1 MTDMML
7 ARLGT
12 QADMRQQAVNIATLQ
27 MIQDSCFW
35 SPEKHRHSE
44 CRRAAYE
51 ITGHEPDSGW
61 LADGE
66 LKEVI
71 QNGRFDFAMKFY
83 CRGAQYVCG
92 SCGSLVPNGMKGCPE
107 CGQAIE
113 EQAGVLAIPEWQT
126 RLTLKTMEVAVN
138 TALQVDQLITHN
150 IHRTMRLLALRNLL
164 NQSDRD
170 SWKIRA
176 NELREQVL
184 DAWPDGLKPDKDSW
198 QFRFCRASA
207 VFWIVGWPML
217 EDHFTLE
224 EVDKLFNVRL
234 IKAVSVSAAKWVDAE
249 ADPGSYGRIVRG
261 IIDASDLDK
270 EKAILGLSPA
280 DLVAASGKDAAKEK
294 VLVLHPPELLM
305 RGTLFN
311 VPSGAWLAIPISEP
325 EFEILESRFGVPEL
339 DYADLIA
346 RLEKEGDSK

>member
-12 QADMRQQAVNIATLQ
+12 QTDMRQQAVSIATLQ

-35 SPEKHRHSE
+35 SPERYRHVE
-44 CRRAAYE
+44 CREAACKIIEYKPDGGLNDSDLME
-51 ITGHEPDSGW
+51 I
-61 LADGE
+61 
-66 LKEVI
+66 I
-71 QNGRFDFAMKFY
+71 QRNEFNFAMKFY
-83 CRGAQYVCG
+83 CHGAQHTCG
-92 SCGSLVPNGMKGCPE
+92 SCSSLIPNGMKGCPT

-113 EQAGVLAIPEWQT
+113 QQSGVLAVPEWEA

-138 TALQVDQLITHN
+138 TALQVDQLITYN

-164 NQSDRD
+164 SQSDRD
-170 SWKIRA
+170 SWKTRA

-217 EDHFTLE
+217 EDHFTLD

-234 IKAVSVSAAKWVDAE
+234 IKAVSVSAAKWVDAK
-249 ADPGSYGRIVRG
+249 ADPDSYGRIVRG
-261 IIDASDLDK
+261 IMDASDLDK

-280 DLVAASGKDAAKEK
+280 DLAVAVNGKDEAKEK

-311 VPSGAWLAIPISEP
+311 ALSGAWLAIPVSEP
-325 EFEILESRFGVPEL
+325 EFEILESRFGVTEL
-339 DYADLIA
+339 DYEALIA
-346 RLEKEGDSK
+346 RLEKEDD